1 MRSNFDKQLDTLN
14 EQLTEMSIFI
24 ESAID
29 CAAGALVHSDRKKAQ
44 MAISYDSE
52 VDSMEKDIE
61 KLCIKLL
68 LLQQP
73 VAKDLRQVSA
83 ALKMITD
90 MERIGDQARDISEL
104 ILGTEQDFRIK
115 PDGIIAQMAEATIKM
130 VHNVVESFVEKDI
143 EKAQQVIAFD
153 DVIDDLYD
161 SAKHEIIE
169 RIKAEKEDVNILVNL
184 LSISKYFER
193 IGDHTTNIA
202 EWVVF
207 SITGVHKKEN
217 MMYTE

>member
-1 MRSNFDKQLDTLN
+1 MRSNFDKQLDMLN
-14 EQLTEMSIFI
+14 VQLTEMSIFI

-29 CAAGALVHSDRKKAQ
+29 CAADALVHSDRKKAQ
-44 MAISYDSE
+44 MAISFDSE
-52 VDSMEKDIE
+52 ADSMEKDIE

-104 ILGTEQDFRIK
+104 ILGSEQDFCIK
-115 PDGIIAQMAEATIKM
+115 PDGIIAQMADATIKM
-130 VHNVVESFVEKDI
+130 VHEVVVSFVEKDI

-153 DVIDDLYD
+153 DVIDDLY
-161 SAKHEIIE
+161 SRAKLEIVG
-169 RIKAEKEDVNILVNL
+169 RIKAEKEDADILVNL
-184 LSISKYFER
+184 LSIAKYFER

>member
-1 MRSNFDKQLDTLN
+1 MRSNFDKQLDMLN
-14 EQLTEMSIFI
+14 VQLTELSIFI

-29 CAAGALVHSDRKKAQ
+29 CAADALVHSDRKKAQ
-44 MAISYDSE
+44 MAISFDSE
-52 VDSMEKDIE
+52 ADSMEKDIE

-104 ILGTEQDFRIK
+104 ILGSEQDFCIK
-115 PDGIIAQMAEATIKM
+115 PDGIIAQMADATIKM
-130 VHNVVESFVEKDI
+130 VHEVVVSFVEKDI

-153 DVIDDLYD
+153 DVIDDLY
-161 SAKHEIIE
+161 SRAKLEIVG
-169 RIKAEKEDVNILVNL
+169 RIKAEKEDADILVNL
-184 LSISKYFER
+184 LSIAKYFER

>member
-14 EQLTEMSIFI
+14 DQLTEMSIFI

-29 CAAGALVHSDRKKAQ
+29 CAAAALVHSDRKKAQ
-44 MAISYDSE
+44 MAIDYDSE

-104 ILGTEQDFRIK
+104 ILGTEQNFCIK
-115 PDGIIAQMAEATIKM
+115 QDGIIAQMAEATIKM

-143 EKAQQVIAFD
+143 EKAQRVIAFD

-161 SAKHEIIE
+161 SAKLEIIE

-184 LSISKYFER
+184 LGISKYFER